1 MNNDST
7 ILNINH
13 DEEKPSNLKVLLKK
27 CEPENGNETE
37 NENEDNANCNTSV
50 CDDNASTAT
59 PSTSSEHIK

>member
-27 CEPENGNETE
+27 CELVDGNETE
-37 NENEDNANCNTSV
+37 NDDNVNCNTSI
-50 CDDNASTAT
+50 CDDDHASTAT
-59 PSTSSEHIK
+59 ASTSSEQHIK